1 MMKKII
7 NWFLDKVGI
16 IDAFERIIKL
26 EQTVEEIEITIDGLK
41 MEADIL
47 LSKTYKK

>member
-1 MMKKII
+1 MKKII

-16 IDAFERIIKL
+16 IDAFKRIIKL
-26 EQTVEEIEITIDGLK
+26 EQTEEIEITIDGLK